1 MNQKLLLSIG
11 YLGNLVLYILC
22 LKAINMMLGQYN
34 IVFCCV
40 IFGWFFPIALI
51 HFIYNKIALENINI
65 VLGLIDYM
73 QLILLYV
80 GLNELNVAE
89 YLSYRTLSIIFNVM
103 LSAYFFQ
110 KLFTKLQILG
120 VLFILGS
127 CIILIYMGGI
137 NNLLYSGVVLLS
149 SFLYSI
155 SGFLMEAHK
164 ETANI
169 IQIKLVSSF
178 FNMTTYTFYSL
189 FYNNIFILV
198 EGKKDYK
205 LIGCI
210 IFMGSSEYIYYYIKL
225 QIILVFE
232 DGSIFINVLDIIRRI
247 LTLIISII
255 IFRETY
261 FDYIYYCY
269 SIIVVGCILF
279 YIKPIQ
285 IN

>member
-22 LKAINMMLGQYN
+22 LKAINIMLGQYN

-65 VLGLIDYM
+65 VLGLLDYV

-89 YLSYRTLSIIFNVM
+89 YISYRTLSIIFNMM

-110 KLFTKLQILG
+110 RLFTKLQILG
-120 VLFILGS
+120 VLFILGA
-127 CIILIYMGGI
+127 CVILIYMGGI
-137 NNLLYSGVVLLS
+137 NNLLYSIVVLLS

-164 ETANI
+164 DTGNI
-169 IQIKLVSSF
+169 IQIKFVSSF
-178 FNMTTYTFYSL
+178 FNIMTYTFYSL
-189 FYNNIFILV
+189 FYNNIFLLL
-198 EGKKDYK
+198 EGKKDYR

-210 IFMGSSEYIYYYIKL
+210 IFMAGSEYIYYYMKL
-225 QIILVFE
+225 QIINIFE
-232 DGSIFINVLDIIRRI
+232 DGSIFTNILDIIRRI

-255 IFRETY
+255 VFKETY

-269 SIIVVGCILF
+269 TIIVAGCILF
-279 YIKPIQ
+279 YIKPSQ

>member
-1 MNQKLLLSIG
+1 MNQKLLLSLG

-22 LKAINMMLGQYN
+22 LKAINIIIGDYN
-34 IVFCCV
+34 IAFCCV

-51 HFIYNKIALENINI
+51 HFIYNKFAFENINI
-65 VLGLIDYM
+65 VLGLLDYV
-73 QLILLYV
+73 QLILLYI

-110 KLFTKLQILG
+110 KLFTKIQILG
-120 VLFILGS
+120 ILFILGA
-127 CIILIYMGGI
+127 CMILIYMGGI
-137 NNLLYSGVVLLS
+137 SSIIYSSCVLIS
-149 SFLYSI
+149 SFFYAV
-155 SGFLMEAHK
+155 SGYFMEANK
-164 ETANI
+164 ETSSI

-178 FNMTTYTFYSL
+178 FNFITYTFYSL
-189 FYNNIFILV
+189 FSNNIFTLL

-210 IFMGSSEYIYYYIKL
+210 IFMGSSEYIYYYLKL
-225 QIILVFE
+225 QIINIFD

-247 LTLIISII
+247 ITLIISVI
-255 IFRETY
+255 IFKETY

-269 SIIVVGCILF
+269 SIIVVGCVLF
-279 YIKPIQ
+279 YFKPIQ

>member
-22 LKAINMMLGQYN
+22 LKAINLMLGQYN

-51 HFIYNKIALENINI
+51 HFIYNRIALENINI
-65 VLGLIDYM
+65 VLGLLDYI

-89 YLSYRTLSIIFNVM
+89 YISYRTIAIIFNVM

-110 KLFTKLQILG
+110 KLFTKIQILG
-120 VLFILGS
+120 VLFILAS
-127 CIILIYMGGI
+127 CIILLYMGGI
-137 NNLLYSGVVLLS
+137 NNLLYSCVILLS
-149 SFLYSI
+149 SFVYAV
-155 SGFLMEAHK
+155 SGYLMEANK
-164 ETANI
+164 DTGNM

-178 FNMTTYTFYSL
+178 FNMTTYTLYSL
-189 FYNNIFILV
+189 FYNNIFTLL

-205 LIGCI
+205 LIGCV
-210 IFMGSSEYIYYYIKL
+210 IFMGSSEYIYYYLKL
-225 QIILVFE
+225 QIISIFE

-247 LTLIISII
+247 ITLIISII
-255 IFRETY
+255 IFKETY

-269 SIIVVGCILF
+269 SIIVIGCILF

>member
-1 MNQKLLLSIG
+1 MNQKLLLSLG

-22 LKAINMMLGQYN
+22 LKAINIMLGEYN

-40 IFGWFFPIALI
+40 IFGWFFPITLI
-51 HFIYNKIALENINI
+51 HFIYNKMNLENINI
-65 VLGLIDYM
+65 VLGLLDYI

-89 YLSYRTLSIIFNVM
+89 YICYRTLTIIFNVM

-120 VLFILGS
+120 VLFILCS
-127 CIILIYMGGI
+127 CIILLYMGGI
-137 NNLLYSGVVLLS
+137 NNLLYSCVVLLS
-149 SFLYSI
+149 SFIYAV
-155 SGFLMEAHK
+155 SGYLMEANK
-164 ETANI
+164 ETSNL
-169 IQIKLVSSF
+169 IQIKFISSF
-178 FNMTTYTFYSL
+178 FNLMTFTFYSL
-189 FYNNIFILV
+189 FSNNIFLLL

-210 IFMGSSEYIYYYIKL
+210 IFMGSSEYIYYYLKI
-225 QIILVFE
+225 QIINIFD
-232 DGSIFINVLDIIRRI
+232 DGSIFTNVLDIIRRI
-247 LTLIISII
+247 ITLIISII
-255 IFRETY
+255 IFKETY

-269 SIIVVGCILF
+269 SIIVCGCILF
-279 YIKPIQ
+279 YFKPIQ

>member
-22 LKAINMMLGQYN
+22 LKAINILVGDYN

-65 VLGLIDYM
+65 VLGLLDYV
-73 QLILLYV
+73 QLILLYI

-110 KLFTKLQILG
+110 KLFTKIQIVG
-120 VLFILGS
+120 ILFILGS
-127 CIILIYMGGI
+127 CVILIYMGGI
-137 NNLLYSGVVLLS
+137 SSLLYSSVVLLS
-149 SFLYSI
+149 SFFYSI
-155 SGFLMEAHK
+155 SGFLMEANK
-164 ETANI
+164 ETGSI

-178 FNMTTYTFYSL
+178 FNFMTYTFYSL
-189 FYNNIFILV
+189 FYNNIFLLL

-210 IFMGSSEYIYYYIKL
+210 IFMGSSEYIYYYMKL
-225 QIILVFE
+225 QIISIFE

-247 LTLIISII
+247 ITLIISII
-255 IFRETY
+255 IFKETY

-279 YIKPIQ
+279 YFKPTQ